1 MGGTWS
7 LVKFDIT
14 FQGTN
19 IAVKNLNRLK
29 LTDMEKR
36 KLLYQMGQEQVDR
49 VKNRVLIGKDVDGNS
64 IKPSQ
69 RAIRDSGQTLMNKGF
84 MLGALRV
91 ISVTAQKAVVA
102 FGIPAENLKAFW
114 HQYGTVKM
122 PRRKFFG
129 LSKEDRAHIVK
140 LAADFMRRKAKK

>member
-1 MGGTWS
+1 M
-7 LVKFDIT
+7 VKLDIK

-19 IAVKNLNRLK
+19 IAVKNLNRMG

-36 KLLYQMGQEQVDR
+36 KLLYQMGQEQADR
-49 VKNRVLIGKDVDGNS
+49 IKARVAMGIDVDGNR

-69 RAIRDSGQTLMNKGF
+69 RAIKDRGQTLMGKTGL

-91 ISVTAQKAVVA
+91 VQVTAQKAVVA

-114 HQYGTVKM
+114 HQYGTSRM

-129 LSKEDRAHIVK
+129 LSKDDKKNIVK
-140 LAADFMRRKAKK
+140 LAADFMRRKATK